1 MKKTLSKEVVSK
13 LNILLSKRDKKL
25 LILLVVFSVVTSLIE
40 AIGIA
45 AIMPF
50 ISVASDFNVIHS
62 KEYLSVVYEFFSFES
77 ESKFVI
83 TFGYVLIFYYIFRGF
98 VNLLYYHV
106 LSRFSNN
113 RYHQISRRLFENYME
128 LPYGNFVGRNS
139 SAMTKA
145 IVTEAFNYSAIIFSL
160 LFLLSEIFIV
170 IFIYATIFY
179 IDYKITL
186 SLTLILIIN
195 SVLMLNTISPRIK
208 EAGFKRESAVKDLY
222 EVINRSLGNFKLSKI
237 YSNNREIINS
247 FSRVNYAHAKV
258 NVIAQTLNQVPRL
271 FLESVAFSI
280 IVAIVIYFIVVYKGN
295 ISELLA
301 LVSIFV
307 LALYRLMPSVSR
319 IMNNY
324 NTILFNYKALDVIYS
339 DLMHDGENLGNSEI
353 AFKNRI
359 TIKNLSFGYEKKHQI
374 LNEINLEIKKG
385 MSIAFVGPSGSG
397 KSTLV
402 DLIMGLYKIE
412 SGEILIDGNLIDESN
427 IRSWRRKIGY
437 IPQSIYLFD
446 GTVGENISF
455 GSEYDQDKID
465 KVLKIA
471 NLYDFLN
478 QKNGQNTRVGE
489 GGIMLSG
496 GQQQRIAIARAL
508 YNDPEVLV
516 LDEATSS
523 LDEDVERKIMKEIYD
538 ISKNKT
544 LLIIAH
550 RVNTLYRCDKTYNV
564 ENGNCILK
572 GNINS

>member
-1 MKKTLSKEVVSK
+1 MKKTISKEIISK
-13 LNILLSKRDKKL
+13 LRFLLSKRDKKL
-25 LILLVVFSVVTSLIE
+25 LIVLIVFSILTSIIE

-45 AIMPF
+45 AILPF
-50 ISVASDFNVIHS
+50 ISVASDFNAIHS
-62 KEYLSVVYEFFSFES
+62 KDYLSAVYNFFSFES

-83 TFGYVLIFYYIFRGF
+83 TFGFILIFYYIFRGAIS
-98 VNLLYYHV
+98 LLYYYV

-113 RYHQISRRLFENYME
+113 RYHQISKRLFQNYME
-128 LPYGNFVGRNS
+128 LPYEDFVRRNS

-186 SLTLILIIN
+186 SLTLILILN

-208 EAGFKRESAVKDLY
+208 EAGVKRESAVKDLF

-237 YSNNREIINS
+237 YSNNSEVVNS
-247 FSRVNYAHAKV
+247 FKRVNYAHAKV
-258 NVIAQTLNQVPRL
+258 NVTAQTLNQVPRL
-271 FLESVAFSI
+271 FLESIAFSI
-280 IVAIVIYFIVVYKGN
+280 IIALVIYFIIAYKEN

-339 DLMHDGENLGNSEI
+339 DLMHNGENLGNSHI
-353 AFKNRI
+353 SFDDQI
-359 TIKNLSFGYEKKHQI
+359 TIKGLSFGYEDKHQI
-374 LNEINLEIKKG
+374 LNDINLDIKKG
-385 MSIAFVGPSGSG
+385 SSVAFVGPSGSG

-402 DLIMGLYKIE
+402 DIIMGLFKAKT
-412 SGEILIDGNLIDESN
+412 GEILIDGNLLDESN
-427 IRSWRRKIGY
+427 MKSWRGKIGY

-455 GSEYDQDKID
+455 GAKYDKNKID
-465 KVLKIA
+465 KVIKIA
-471 NLYDFLN
+471 NLYNFLS

-516 LDEATSS
+516 LDEATSA
-523 LDEDVERKIMKEIYD
+523 LDEKIERKIMKEIYD

-572 GNINS
+572 GNLR